1 MTTQVSISPY
11 GIQFFLNNQGEP
23 NVGGSVLTQ
32 VGGINYA
39 TYQDSAGTIPLPNP
53 IPLNARGEISNSS
66 GVSCQLFLVSGVTYT
81 FTLYDAAGNQLNQ
94 AAYVTP
100 PAVATQTSPFTE
112 STIAVSQSVALVDSG
127 TVFICTAALTLTV
140 AQTSLLNKSWFVT
153 VYAYGGA
160 VTVTPYSTDM
170 INGGTAGAAITIPQ
184 DYIAN
189 IYTDGQGNLYCN
201 VGTSVANATNAVN
214 LVGSGNVPNTT
225 TLTGITNGSA
235 IAAGMIGEVLT
246 ATLASGSAVSLTNGV
261 TATVTSQSV
270 TAGLWLAF
278 GVCDLIYN
286 AGTQFSQLQMGFSTV
301 AATLSTNQ
309 DWTYHRTEASA
320 IPGIVGTQES
330 QPIPNIILNLAST
343 TTVYMVT
350 NNVFGAGT
358 MAAYGSIN
366 FVRLR

>member
-11 GIQFFLNNQGEP
+11 GIQFFLNNQAEP

-127 TVFICTAALTLTV
+127 TVFICTAALILTV

-160 VTVTPYSTDM
+160 VTVTPYSTDK
-170 INGGTAGAAITIPQ
+170 INGGTAGASITIPQ
-184 DYIAN
+184 GYIAN

-201 VGTSVANATNAVN
+201 VGTSVANATDAVN
-214 LVGSGNVPNTT
+214 LTGSGTVSDTT
-225 TLTGITNGSA
+225 TGGAALTPTSAANAQTTANNAQTTANNAQTSANNAQTTANAAVPKDAGSLGVGIMCLVIPGNTSVNYSSGTSVTGSLLYLCQISGTNSG
-235 IAAGMIGEVLT
+235 GLPTNQVLM
-246 ATLASGSAVSLTNGV
+246 
-261 TATVTSQSV
+261 SQS
-270 TAGLWLAF
+270 TNLS
-278 GVCDLIYN
+278 
-286 AGTQFSQLQMGFSTV
+286 GTWRIITG
-301 AATLSTNQ
+301 AALR
-309 DWTYHRTEASA
+309 DDA
-320 IPGIVGTQES
+320 
-330 QPIPNIILNLAST
+330 AST
-343 TTVYMVT
+343 QQ
-350 NNVFGAGT
+350 
-358 MAAYGSIN
+358 AA
-366 FVRLR
+366 FAQRLA

>member
-100 PAVATQTSPFTE
+100 PAIATQTSPFTE

-153 VYAYGGA
+153 VYAYGGDI
-160 VTVTPYSTDM
+160 TVTPYSTDK
-170 INGGTAGAAITIPQ
+170 INGGTAGASITIPQ
-184 DYIAN
+184 GYIAN

-214 LVGSGNVPNTT
+214 LTGSGTVSATT
-225 TLTGITNGSA
+225 TGGAGLTPTNATNATNAINLTG
-235 IAAGMIGEVLT
+235 
-246 ATLASGSAVSLTNGV
+246 SGTIS
-261 TATVTSQSV
+261 
-270 TAGLWLAF
+270 
-278 GVCDLIYN
+278 
-286 AGTQFSQLQMGFSTV
+286 
-301 AATLSTNQ
+301 
-309 DWTYHRTEASA
+309 
-320 IPGIVGTQES
+320 
-330 QPIPNIILNLAST
+330 ST
-343 TTVYMVT
+343 TTGTTQAIGDNSARLSTTAYADTHVPKDAG
-350 NNVFGAGT
+350 NVGVGAFCLGANSSTTSVAAGGTQSGSIIASYIYGPFGSPLVSSSNSTLSAGT
-358 MAAYGSIN
+358 WRNVGNTSSYYDGSSNYYYTMWQRIA
-366 FVRLR
+366 

>member
-184 DYIAN
+184 GYIAN

-214 LVGSGNVPNTT
+214 LTGSGTVSATTTGGAGLTPTNATNATNATNLTGSGTISSTTAATTQSIGTNNTT
-225 TLTGITNGSA
+225 VATTAYADTHVPKDLGASMPVGTLAVMYLVSSSGSINSGSGTTGSN
-235 IAAGMIGEVLT
+235 IACQYS
-246 ATLASGSAVSLTNGV
+246 ASGSTN
-261 TATVTSQSV
+261 
-270 TAGLWLAF
+270 
-278 GVCDLIYN
+278 Y
-286 AGTQFSQLQMGFSTV
+286 
-301 AATLSTNQ
+301 
-309 DWTYHRTEASA
+309 
-320 IPGIVGTQES
+320 
-330 QPIPNIILNLAST
+330 T
-343 TTVYMVT
+343 T
-350 NNVFGAGT
+350 GAGT
-358 MAAYGSIN
+358 WRNITGVTVSGDNSNPYSGHGLFQRIS
-366 FVRLR
+366 